1 MITWIATKA
10 VLGNVGGFLKEIPWQ
25 IYIGI
30 AAIFVIWGA
39 YAKGASDKNKEW
51 IDTLEQAEIAAKAK
65 SDAAA
70 AKANAKQSNDA
81 QEFEAQ
87 QSELRK
93 VIDDAK
99 KNDDNPLDAFFS
111 SLPTQ
116 N

>member
-1 MITWIATKA
+1 MITSITILSAISKA
-10 VLGNVGGFLKEIPWQ
+10 RGFFKAIPWQ

-51 IDTLEQAEIAAKAK
+51 IVTLEQAQK
-65 SDAAA
+65 DAQIQSAEAA
-70 AKANAKQSNDA
+70 AKADTKQANDT

-87 QSELRK
+87 QSELQK

-99 KNDDNPLDAFFS
+99 ENNDNPLDAFFS
-111 SLPTQ
+111 SLSAQ